1 SMSALGQKQ
10 TCAVQTV
17 MSALPPKATLNAF
30 SQRLPPKADMCG
42 AAWDVRLGLIA
53 DLSQFLGFQ
62 IIKTLLAIDSVGSEK
77 TEMMS
82 HPLNEEQCPVAESVL
97 GQLYRS
103 SPQGLAPLIEAV
115 PAFTRAV
122 LAVYCGRRAHLASIG
137 LAIASICEK
146 DSLIDAG
153 GDFGA
158 KLFEQAR
165 RTVDP
170 QKRPKISLSNG
181 SLMRVICEDLT

>member
-1 SMSALGQKQ
+1 
-10 TCAVQTV
+10 
-17 MSALPPKATLNAF
+17 
-30 SQRLPPKADMCG
+30 
-42 AAWDVRLGLIA
+42 
-53 DLSQFLGFQ
+53 
-62 IIKTLLAIDSVGSEK
+62 
-77 TEMMS
+77 MMN

-103 SPQGLAPLIEAV
+103 SPQGLAPLIETI

-137 LAIASICEK
+137 LSIASICER

-165 RTVDP
+165 RTLDP
-170 QKRPKISLSNG
+170 QNRSKISLSNG
-181 SLMRVICEDLT
+181 CLMKVICEDRI

>member
-1 SMSALGQKQ
+1 MSGP
-10 TCAVQTV
+10 C
-17 MSALPPKATLNAF
+17 PPYPE
-30 SQRLPPKADMCG
+30 SRHSS
-42 AAWDVRLGLIA
+42 VRLECRFGLIA

-62 IIKTLLAIDSVGSEK
+62 IVKTLLAIDSIGGSEK

-103 SPQGLAPLIEAV
+103 SPQGLAPLIETV

-137 LAIASICEK
+137 LAIASICER

-165 RTVDP
+165 RTLDP
-170 QKRPKISLSNG
+170 QNRPKISLSNG
-181 SLMRVICEDLT
+181 SLMKVICEDLI

>member
-1 SMSALGQKQ
+1 MHVRFTPESGHVRCSLECPLG
-10 TCAVQTV
+10 AN
-17 MSALPPKATLNAF
+17 S
-30 SQRLPPKADMCG
+30 
-42 AAWDVRLGLIA
+42 

-181 SLMRVICEDLT
+181 SLMKVICEDLT

>member
-1 SMSALGQKQ
+1 M
-10 TCAVQTV
+10 QTV
-17 MSALPPKATLNAF
+17 MSALPPI
-30 SQRLPPKADMCG
+30 ADMC
-42 AAWDVRLGLIA
+42 AATRDVRLGLIS

-103 SPQGLAPLIEAV
+103 SPQGLAPLIETV

>member
-1 SMSALGQKQ
+1 M
-10 TCAVQTV
+10 
-17 MSALPPKATLNAF
+17 N
-30 SQRLPPKADMCG
+30 
-42 AAWDVRLGLIA
+42 
-53 DLSQFLGFQ
+53 
-62 IIKTLLAIDSVGSEK
+62 
-77 TEMMS
+77 

-97 GQLYRS
+97 GKLYRS
-103 SPQGLAPLIEAV
+103 SQQGLAPLIETI

-137 LAIASICEK
+137 LAIASICER

-165 RTVDP
+165 RTPGP
-170 QKRPKISLSNG
+170 QKRSRISLSHG
-181 SLMRVICEDLT
+181 CLMKVICEDRI

>member
-1 SMSALGQKQ
+1 
-10 TCAVQTV
+10 
-17 MSALPPKATLNAF
+17 
-30 SQRLPPKADMCG
+30 
-42 AAWDVRLGLIA
+42 
-53 DLSQFLGFQ
+53 
-62 IIKTLLAIDSVGSEK
+62 
-77 TEMMS
+77 MMS

-103 SPQGLAPLIEAV
+103 SPQGLGPLIETV
-115 PAFTRAV
+115 PAFTRAM

-146 DSLIDAG
+146 DNLIDAG

-165 RTVDP
+165 QALNP
-170 QKRPKISLSNG
+170 QRRPKISLSNG
-181 SLMRVICEDLT
+181 SLMKVIYEDLI